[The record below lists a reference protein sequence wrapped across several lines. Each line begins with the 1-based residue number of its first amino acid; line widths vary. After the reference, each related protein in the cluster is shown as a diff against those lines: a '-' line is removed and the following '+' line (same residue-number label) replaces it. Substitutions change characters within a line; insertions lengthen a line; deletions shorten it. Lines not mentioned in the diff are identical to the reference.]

1 MARAS
6 TQLVIILLLLN
17 ASAVIVA
24 QSGIGAALDIDPQPG
39 NEEQIEAA
47 NETAR
52 NDLSTSQGTLDTLF
66 GMFTSTASTLETIYN
81 TIFYGPAMLKNLGV
95 PWWITDTF
103 SAGLAIIVA
112 VDIVHALTGRVL

>member
-24 QSGIGAALDIDPQPG
+24 QSGIGAALDINPQPG

-52 NDLSTSQGTLDTLF
+52 NDISTSQGTLDTLF
-66 GMFTSTASTLETIYN
+66 GMFTSTASTLETIFN
-81 TIFYGPAMLKNLGV
+81 TIFYGPVMLKNLGV